1 MSKTPTYY
9 GIPKPPPW
17 LELNRMPTVKG
28 KPAAWDW
35 INNVMKVPVT
45 MNFVVVNANA
55 KRIRRTRIGNALY
68 FSTQDL
74 YEFVMTRVVEQNTE
88 DTHADRI

>member
-1 MSKTPTYY
+1 MM
-9 GIPKPPPW
+9 
-17 LELNRMPTVKG
+17 R
-28 KPAAWDW
+28 
-35 INNVMKVPVT
+35 VPVT

-74 YEFVMTRVVEQNTE
+74 YEFVMTQVVEQTE
-88 DTHADRI
+88 GIDADRI